1 MSSTDTAVRDE
12 DRPDRTNLVQPL
24 RGTAAGRPAVAAK
37 GAERVAGMTPPPP
50 VHVSV
55 VQRHTRWLGRP
66 LYYAT
71 LIAGAAVMIIP
82 FLWMVSTSFKRESD
96 VFTYPP
102 EWIPDPIRPEN
113 YPDALTAA
121 PFGRYLA
128 NSLFVSVTD
137 TVLSL
142 LICAMAGYAF
152 ARLRFRFR
160 NTIFIVVLAT
170 MMVPFH
176 VELIPTFV
184 LMRWLGWVDT
194 YQAIIVP
201 SIFWVFGIFL
211 LRQFFMTVP
220 KALEDAMRMDGAG
233 HLRILFGLMI
243 PLSLPALAALGIFK
257 FMFTWNSL
265 IAPLIFLQTRENYTV
280 TLGLA
285 MFQGQFETR
294 WALLM
299 AATVVTLLPIIA
311 VFLIAQR
318 YFIEGMALSGLKR

>member
-1 MSSTDTAVRDE
+1 M
-12 DRPDRTNLVQPL
+12 
-24 RGTAAGRPAVAAK
+24 
-37 GAERVAGMTPPPP
+37 
-50 VHVSV
+50 
-55 VQRHTRWLGRP
+55 
-66 LYYAT
+66 
-71 LIAGAAVMIIP
+71 
-82 FLWMVSTSFKRESD
+82 
-96 VFTYPP
+96 
-102 EWIPDPIRPEN
+102 
-113 YPDALTAA
+113 
-121 PFGRYLA
+121 
-128 NSLFVSVTD
+128 
-137 TVLSL
+137 
-142 LICAMAGYAF
+142 
-152 ARLRFRFR
+152 
-160 NTIFIVVLAT
+160 
-170 MMVPFH
+170 
-176 VELIPTFV
+176 
-184 LMRWLGWVDT
+184 
-194 YQAIIVP
+194 VP
-201 SIFWVFGIFL
+201 SIFFVFGIFF
-211 LRQFFMTVP
+211 LRLFFMSVP